1 MSWLVRLWL
10 RFTRLTIRFCWPGGV
25 ECGGASRSS
34 WRICDRMM
42 MMMMMSV
49 RLVMCRVLRSLC
61 GLGLELIRPA
71 AET

>member
-1 MSWLVRLWL
+1 M
-10 RFTRLTIRFCWPGGV
+10 
-25 ECGGASRSS
+25 
-34 WRICDRMM
+34 MM